1 MSRLAATSGVAAHP
15 AFFHE
20 ARLVC
25 VLHRG
30 ARGSGSACVGTC
42 VDAASMRLH
51 RITTEK
57 RPQDG
62 RSPDKRRLEK
72 QPAEAP
78 RVEPQPGQR
87 RRER

>member
-1 MSRLAATSGVAAHP
+1 MRTTVNVAKP
-15 AFFHE
+15 A
-20 ARLVC
+20 L
-25 VLHRG
+25 
-30 ARGSGSACVGTC
+30 
-42 VDAASMRLH
+42 D

-57 RPQDG
+57 GPQDG